1 MKEAVPMPLDVKLIN
16 LTASALMVVFVV
28 MVLGALFNWA
38 SSNPAFAIRGIA
50 IVGEVEHNNAVTLR
64 ANVAPKLSGTFFTL
78 DLTTAKRAFET
89 VPWVRKAVVHREF
102 PNRLKVKLEEHK
114 AVAYWEGE
122 GESLLVNSFG
132 EVFEANLGEV
142 EQDFLPTLEGPHGH
156 SAQILDMYQSLK
168 PMFAEK
174 SLTIEKLF
182 QTGHGGWRVTLDS
195 DALIELGNG
204 TAAEVL
210 ARSERFL
217 KTVTQVTSRYGRQPD
232 ALEAADLRHEDG
244 YAIRLR
250 GVTTLVVDAQK

>member
-1 MKEAVPMPLDVKLIN
+1 MKEALPMPLDVKLIN
-16 LTASALMVVFVV
+16 FTASALLVVFGV
-28 MVLGALFNWA
+28 MVMGALFNWA
-38 SSNPAFAIRGIA
+38 ASNPAFAIRGIV

-64 ANVAPKLSGTFFTL
+64 VNVAPKLSGTFFTL
-78 DLTTAKRAFET
+78 DLSAARRAFEA

-142 EQDFLPTLEGPHGH
+142 EQDFLPTLEGPHGQ
-156 SAQILDMYQSLK
+156 SAQILEMYQSLK
-168 PMFAEK
+168 PLFGDK
-174 SLTIEKLF
+174 SFTIEKLF
-182 QTGHGGWRVTLDS
+182 QTAHGGWRVMLDS

-204 TAAEVL
+204 TVPEVL
-210 ARSERFL
+210 GRTQRFL
-217 KTVTQVTSRYGRQPD
+217 KTLTQVTSRYGRQAD
-232 ALEAADLRHEDG
+232 ALESADLRHEDG

-250 GVTTLVVDAQK
+250 GVTTLVMDAQK